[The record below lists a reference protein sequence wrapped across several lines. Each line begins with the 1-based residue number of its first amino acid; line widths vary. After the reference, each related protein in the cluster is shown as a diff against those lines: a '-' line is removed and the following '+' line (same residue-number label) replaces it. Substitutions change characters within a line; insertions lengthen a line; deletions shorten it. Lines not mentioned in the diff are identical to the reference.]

1 MQAET
6 CGVCGG
12 DGRIANSF
20 SGSDA
25 RCPSCLGTGRRSQD
39 TGFRDVTK
47 TKPSHFQPS
56 NKAAA
61 VEKEVGPSTFEGKQ
75 LAGEV
80 QACALL
86 SNDTKAKLT
95 REIGDHEATH
105 GKCTQTFVKKIR
117 RQLRPPASK

>member
-1 MQAET
+1 MEERIVQAEV

-25 RCPSCLGTGRRSQD
+25 RCPSCLGTGRRSLD
-39 TGFRDVTK
+39 TGIRDVTK
-47 TKPSHFQPS
+47 TKPSHFQKPS
-56 NKAAA
+56 KAAV

-95 REIGDHEATH
+95 REI
-105 GKCTQTFVKKIR
+105 
-117 RQLRPPASK
+117 

>member
-1 MQAET
+1 VQAEA

-25 RCPSCLGTGRRSQD
+25 RCPGCLGTGRKSTD

-47 TKPSHFQPS
+47 TKPSHYRQS

-61 VEKEVGPSTFEGKQ
+61 PPKQAQWPTTFEGDK
-75 LAGEV
+75 LAAEV
-80 QACALL
+80 RDAATL

-95 REIGDHEATH
+95 REIIEHEATH
-105 GKCTQTFVKKIR
+105 GTCTQTFLKKIR
-117 RQLRPPASK
+117 KQVRPPT